1 MTITSTQTESQVRN
15 VAVGRYLATG
25 TAVAFDI
32 TTGFKPRYVRVVNV
46 DDRTMMEW
54 YEGMT
59 DAHAIQTAA
68 DNARTILTA
77 LGITPL
83 ADGFTIG
90 LDAVVNVQNKQLSW
104 MAIG

>member
-1 MTITSTQTESQVRN
+1 MATSTQTESQVRN
-15 VAVGRYLATG
+15 VAVGRYLSTE
-25 TAVAFDI
+25 TAAAFNL
-32 TTGFKPRYVRVVNV
+32 TTGFKPRYVRVSNV
-46 DDRTMMEW
+46 TDGTMMEW

-68 DNARTILTA
+68 DNARTILEA

-83 ADGFTIG
+83 GGGFTVG
-90 LDAVVNVQNKQLSW
+90 LDAVVNVQSKQLSW